1 MEEAGKEEAVLGAG
15 AVTAAVA
22 AASAAASASLAAD
35 ESESDDLSLLQ
46 DAQEQLQ
53 TLEQNSFM
61 HLR

>member
-1 MEEAGKEEAVLGAG
+1 M
-15 AVTAAVA
+15 TAAVA